1 MHTCL
6 IHFVCCI
13 MCSQFCLCIKYYYD
27 INKHGLVFQKT
38 IGIPMGTDCAPILP
52 DLFLHTYEADF
63 LQWLLKKID
72 ITLAQTLIPVL
83 LYR

>member
-1 MHTCL
+1 M
-6 IHFVCCI
+6 HFVCCI

-27 INKHGLVFQKT
+27 INKHGLVFQQT

-52 DLFLHTYEADF
+52 DLLLHTYEADF